1 MHFDLSKEL
10 LPGLPPFSGGRMS
23 DRVYDAGVGR
33 HAVYGDG
40 LPYAV
45 QQKTNTEKQLCELH
59 RLSLCGCHVTVN
71 QTGEDQFTADVV
83 GEDRAFHIVKDGE
96 AFQAIPKALR
106 PHLPADAPCLQR
118 TVTETDFS
126 AFSAY
131 LRVLAQAGFQRIWEN
146 EIEHNRYCQLQK
158 GSRLIYAAFFGPT
171 GTAHFIDDTVSVPL
185 PALSGSQPLPGEKTE
200 VCQFGL
206 YYDKMVHGVT
216 ADCGMLYLIKLPD
229 RSLFLIDAGEYE
241 QATQAAVQEVMRL
254 MRQWTGA
261 APGEKIRIAAWFC
274 THAHDDHMDL
284 FGKLVRLYHD
294 ELDVQRL
301 IFNFPAFAHYEL
313 MPSAYVTL
321 RRLNQYYPQA
331 LYCKPHAGMEIT
343 LAGVRFQFLQTH
355 EDAASAQGD
364 ELIGGFNDAST
375 VLKIT
380 FDGVSLLILGD
391 INREAEAVLLSH
403 YESALQADAVQ
414 PAHHLINLLER
425 VYPVVGAKIALIP
438 ASTVKASPENDRY
451 QNLLRCIPRER
462 MFFASQG
469 TSFWAAED
477 GSLVLKKALP
487 TVGGPFD
494 ESPV

>member
-1 MHFDLSKEL
+1 
-10 LPGLPPFSGGRMS
+10 
-23 DRVYDAGVGR
+23 
-33 HAVYGDG
+33 
-40 LPYAV
+40 
-45 QQKTNTEKQLCELH
+45 
-59 RLSLCGCHVTVN
+59 
-71 QTGEDQFTADVV
+71 
-83 GEDRAFHIVKDGE
+83 
-96 AFQAIPKALR
+96 
-106 PHLPADAPCLQR
+106 
-118 TVTETDFS
+118 
-126 AFSAY
+126 
-131 LRVLAQAGFQRIWEN
+131 
-146 EIEHNRYCQLQK
+146 
-158 GSRLIYAAFFGPT
+158 
-171 GTAHFIDDTVSVPL
+171 
-185 PALSGSQPLPGEKTE
+185 
-200 VCQFGL
+200 
-206 YYDKMVHGVT
+206 
-216 ADCGMLYLIKLPD
+216 
-229 RSLFLIDAGEYE
+229 
-241 QATQAAVQEVMRL
+241 
-254 MRQWTGA
+254 
-261 APGEKIRIAAWFC
+261 
-274 THAHDDHMDL
+274 MDL

-321 RRLNQYYPQA
+321 RRLNQYYPHA
-331 LYCKPHAGMEIT
+331 LYCKPHAGMEII

-355 EDAASAQGD
+355 EDATSAQGD

>member
-1 MHFDLSKEL
+1 MHFDLSQEL
-10 LPGLPPFSGGRMS
+10 LPGLPPFPGGRMS

-40 LPYAV
+40 LPYA
-45 QQKTNTEKQLCELH
+45 TEKKAGMDKQLCELH
-59 RLSLCGCHVTVN
+59 RLSLCGCEVTVK
-71 QTGEDQFTADVV
+71 QAGEEQFTADVT
-83 GEDRAFHIVKDGE
+83 GAERAFHIVRNGD
-96 AFQAIPKALR
+96 ALQVIPRALR
-106 PHLPADAPCLQR
+106 PDLPMDTPCLQR
-118 TVTETDFS
+118 TVTETDS
-126 AFSAY
+126 AAFSAY
-131 LRVLAQAGFQRIWEN
+131 LRLLAQAGFQTIWEN
-146 EIEHNRYCQLQK
+146 EIEQNRFCQLQK
-158 GSRLIYAAFFGPT
+158 GSRLIYAAFFGRT
-171 GTAHFIDDTVSVPL
+171 DTAHFIDDTVSAPL
-185 PALSGSQPLPGEKTE
+185 PALSGGQPLPREKTE

-206 YYDKMVHGVT
+206 FYDKMVHGVT

-229 RSLFLIDAGEYE
+229 RSLFLVDAGEYE
-241 QATQAAVQEVMRL
+241 QATQEAAQEVMRL
-254 MRQWTGA
+254 MRQWTKT

-301 IFNFPAFAHYEL
+301 LFNFPAFSHYEL

-343 LAGVRFQFLQTH
+343 LAGVRFQFLQAH
-355 EDAASAQGD
+355 EDATGPQGD
-364 ELIGGFNDAST
+364 ELIGGFNDTST

-380 FDGVSLLILGD
+380 FDGVSLMLLGD

-403 YESALQADAVQ
+403 YESALKADAVQ

-425 VYPVVGAKIALIP
+425 VYPVIGAEIALIP
-438 ASTVKASPENDRY
+438 ASTVKANPENERY
-451 QNLLRCIPRER
+451 LNLLRSIPRER
-462 MFFASQG
+462 MFFASEG
-469 TSFWAAED
+469 TSFWAAEK
-477 GSLVLKKALP
+477 GRLVLQKTLP
-487 TVGGPFD
+487 VVGGPFD